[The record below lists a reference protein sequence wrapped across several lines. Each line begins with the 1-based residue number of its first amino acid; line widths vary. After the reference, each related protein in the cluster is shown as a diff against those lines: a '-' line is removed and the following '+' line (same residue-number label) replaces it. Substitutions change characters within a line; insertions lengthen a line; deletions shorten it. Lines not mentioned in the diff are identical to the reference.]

1 MFTSH
6 SNGSFSRGYSPPTHA
21 DDDKVHQIEE
31 ATQAPI
37 SYIPLEELC
46 KAKFTFKDKARIRH
60 NFDIPSSV

>member
-1 MFTSH
+1 MSASR
-6 SNGSFSRGYSPPTHA
+6 SNGSSSRGYSPPTHA